1 MEVAIGQTHSSRRHP
16 VPNENGPEQ
25 VKEGLIAVHFRN
37 AQQLSPARRA
47 QRLLP
52 QNSGVFGQKRTES
65 TLKDQMSNALPT
77 AHLP

>member
-1 MEVAIGQTHSSRRHP
+1 MEVAIGQTLSSRRHP

-25 VKEGLIAVHFRN
+25 VKEGLIAVHFVTPDNYR
-37 AQQLSPARRA
+37 PARRA

-65 TLKDQMSNALPT
+65 ALKDQMSNALPT
-77 AHLP
+77 AHPS